1 MTTSWAIT
9 SAMRKSRKVSA
20 ARSTAAL
27 AASFQDFEL
36 VPISSMTLYTLSA
49 MAFLLEP
56 SNSAFGAAR
65 AHNSGAIGLPSYA
78 QERPLSG
85 PFGSPTSRLSGASRK
100 GYKLLD
106 SVAARDA
113 AERHMA
119 GPLRPLIILSGLEAG
134 DG

>member
-27 AASFQDFEL
+27 AASFQDFVL
-36 VPISSMTLYTLSA
+36 VPISSMTLYTLSG

-56 SNSAFGAAR
+56 SNSAFAAAGR
-65 AHNSGAIGLPSYA
+65 TIPARLRLPSYA

-85 PFGSPTSRLSGASRK
+85 PFGRPRADCQGPLGRAISSSIPWRR
-100 GYKLLD
+100 
-106 SVAARDA
+106 RDA
-113 AERHMA
+113 AEQTHGGA
-119 GPLRPLIILSGLEAG
+119 GSAPHHFEWFGG
-134 DG
+134 W

>member
-56 SNSAFGAAR
+56 SNSAFGAAG
-65 AHNSGAIGLPSYA
+65 AHYSALLRRPSYA
-78 QERPLSG
+78 HRRPLSG
-85 PFGSPTSRLSGASRK
+85 PFGPPTSRLSGASRK

-106 SVAARDA
+106 SMTARDA

-119 GPLRPLIILSGLEAG
+119 GAASAPHHFEWFGG
-134 DG
+134 W

>member
-65 AHNSGAIGLPSYA
+65 AHNSGATEAPILRRTAASV
-78 QERPLSG
+78 RPARA
-85 PFGSPTSRLSGASRK
+85 PTSRLSGASRK

-106 SVAARDA
+106 FHDGVGRRETDTW
-113 AERHMA
+113 RGRF
-119 GPLRPLIILSGLEAG
+119 GPSSF
-134 DG
+134 